1 MNDGVAI
8 LLERIKTNPEEFVFD
23 DNHPFKESKWRK
35 ILDHYKDYLDP
46 EDVKALKSEMNK
58 LIQEKFTA
66 KIMEELLD
74 PKSEEQL
81 TLDVSLMNT
90 KRPNA
95 TVSAGTTPVR
105 SSVTLNN
112 INAIHN
118 GGNWGTPLL
127 DPLVQAHI
135 DAHQQVLQ
143 KQKKHKTLF
152 GRLFN
157 YL

>member
-8 LLERIKTNPEEFVFD
+8 LLERIKTNPEEFKETTANPFSYTNKWLGLFSEYK
-23 DNHPFKESKWRK
+23 DNLPEEDRKAFKEAFDAMK
-35 ILDHYKDYLDP
+35 
-46 EDVKALKSEMNK
+46 
-58 LIQEKFTA
+58 QEEFTA
-66 KIMEELLD
+66 KVMEELLD
-74 PKSEEQL
+74 PKSEQL
-81 TLDVSLMNT
+81 SLDL
-90 KRPNA
+90 KGDIQR
-95 TVSAGTTPVR
+95 AGMTPVR

-112 INAIHN
+112 TNTIHN
-118 GGNWGTPLL
+118 GGNWSTPLL